1 VASRNARNLPRL
13 PRPMDRA
20 GDASGSVPL
29 SHHIPPDFASELSRL
44 MDEHGVDR
52 QTARAAL
59 RGRRGRSKSLQDV
72 KAGIEIALL
81 AEGIRDP
88 LQDFINGTLFDQGEV
103 EKVKPCAA
111 ARLLADYVEGN
122 THPSKIEKL
131 RRGYRKHEKFYKDLA
146 EISSAII
153 VLAFRWRHLRYRSD
167 AEMTS
172 LEQNISTLMKDPW
185 VSWYISQIR
194 LPQISEYREE
204 LSARIRE
211 LDKEKASLVK
221 RREELEIIHVWH
233 FMASVDGFAVSEGTG
248 KKQLQEAIDGFNA
261 LRTHWQTRRNTLNF
275 NETASTEIDE

>member
-1 VASRNARNLPRL
+1 
-13 PRPMDRA
+13 
-20 GDASGSVPL
+20 
-29 SHHIPPDFASELSRL
+29 

-72 KAGIEIALL
+72 RAGIEIALL

-122 THPSKIEKL
+122 SHPSKIERL
-131 RRGYRKHEKFYKDLA
+131 RRGYRKHEKRYKDLA

>member
-1 VASRNARNLPRL
+1 
-13 PRPMDRA
+13 
-20 GDASGSVPL
+20 
-29 SHHIPPDFASELSRL
+29 

-72 KAGIEIALL
+72 RAGIEIALL

-122 THPSKIEKL
+122 SHPSKIERL
-131 RRGYRKHEKFYKDLA
+131 RRGYRKHEKRYKDLA

-153 VLAFRWRHLRYRSD
+153 GLALRWRHLRYRWSD

-172 LEQNISTLMKDPW
+172 MDQNISTFIKDPG

-211 LDKEKASLVK
+211 LDKEIASLVK

-248 KKQLQEAIDGFNA
+248 KKQLQEAIDGINA